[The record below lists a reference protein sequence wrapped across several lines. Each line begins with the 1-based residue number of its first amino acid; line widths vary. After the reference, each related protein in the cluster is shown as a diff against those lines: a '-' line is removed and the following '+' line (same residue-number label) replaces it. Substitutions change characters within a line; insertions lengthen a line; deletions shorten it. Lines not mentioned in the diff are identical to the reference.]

1 MSLSETDKKIL
12 QRLQTNLPLT
22 HRPFLDL
29 ADELDLDEDLVI
41 ERIKAMVEGKYVR
54 RLAPIINTQAVGNSA
69 TLAAMQVPDDR
80 IDDVAE
86 VINGYSGVSH
96 NYLRKGKNKEL
107 PLNIWF
113 TMSASSQE
121 KLEENLKAKNK
132 TGESVSVHSLWH
144 RRQSTKFNGVSYP
157 IQRGAEAVYS
167 EKGRAE
173 TGAL

>member
-1 MSLSETDKKIL
+1 MALSEIEKKIL
-12 QRLQTNLPLT
+12 QRLQSNLPLT
-22 HRPFLDL
+22 HRPFLDI
-29 ADELDLDEDLVI
+29 ANELDLDEDLVI
-41 ERIKAMVEGKYVR
+41 EKIKAMIEGKYVR

-113 TMSASSQE
+113 TMSAPSQE
-121 KLEENLKAKNK
+121 KLEENIKEIETR
-132 TGESVSVHSLWH
+132 TGFDVRMLPT
-144 RRQSTKFNGVSYP
+144 TKKYKIGVKFKIY
-157 IQRGAEAVYS
+157 R
-167 EKGRAE
+167 KG
-173 TGAL
+173 

>member
-12 QRLQTNLPLT
+12 QRLQSNLPLT

-29 ADELDLDEDLVI
+29 ANELDLDEDLVI

-80 IDDVAE
+80 IEDVAE

-96 NYLRKGKNKEL
+96 NYLRKGKNREL

-113 TMSASSQE
+113 TMSRRRRKS
-121 KLEENLKAKNK
+121 LKKILK
-132 TGESVSVHSLWH
+132 
-144 RRQSTKFNGVSYP
+144 R
-157 IQRGAEAVYS
+157 
-167 EKGRAE
+167 
-173 TGAL
+173 

>member
-1 MSLSETDKKIL
+1 MALSEIDRKIL

-29 ADELDLDEDLVI
+29 ANELDIDEDLVI

-69 TLAAMQVPDDR
+69 TLAAMQVPEDR

-113 TMSASSQE
+113 TMSAPSQE
-121 KLEENLKAKNK
+121 KLEENIKEIEDS
-132 TGESVSVHSLWH
+132 TGFKVRMLPT
-144 RRQSTKFNGVSYP
+144 TKKFKIGVKFKIY
-157 IQRGAEAVYS
+157 
-167 EKGRAE
+167 
-173 TGAL
+173 

>member
-1 MSLSETDKKIL
+1 MIKTFLIPARGFKDKLNTMSLSEIDKKIL

-29 ADELDLDEDLVI
+29 AKELELDEDLVI
-41 ERIKAMVEGKYVR
+41 ERVKAMIDGKYVR
-54 RLAPIINTQAVGNSA
+54 RLASIINTQAVGNSA

-96 NYLRKGKNKEL
+96 NYLRKGRNKEL

-113 TMSASSQE
+113 TMSAPSQE
-121 KLEENLKAKNK
+121 QLEGNIKEIEDR
-132 TGESVSVHSLWH
+132 TGFDVRMLPT
-144 RRQSTKFNGVSYP
+144 TKKFKIGVKFK
-157 IQRGAEAVYS
+157 IC
-167 EKGRAE
+167 
-173 TGAL
+173 